1 MGCDAALAA
10 AAARL
15 ASFGQLLREA
25 PTDDFTRPARRCVRG
40 ALGNEPTRAY
50 GCPAAGDD
58 SRLTPVRTCQARLN
72 SFCSALQALQFFC
85 AKPPT
90 RRARPPTLPGASY
103 GLRGSLP
110 LRPGLGTMRRAPS
123 LASPP
128 PALRLPRARD
138 RAAAPS
144 ISSARER
151 SPARLDAMGEPR
163 AARRA
168 REAARRKSAP
178 ETLAALR
185 LPQAVATTL
194 APVRHIPK
202 LPTRNFAPN
211 TLSPMACTAPG
222 ELLACAAPAPPSVAS
237 PPAAHVAAQRP
248 SSARPGHRGGGRR
261 SRPDRSPSGGAR
273 PRSAPRSGRR
283 RSDTDLIFVDD
294 ARRPSWA
301 EAMLEAR
308 TAAPPSFAA
317 APERAP
323 RRLGPLEPLHANPRA
338 QARPSTPEKLV
349 LRRPRQLAAVY

>member
-1 MGCDAALAA
+1 
-10 AAARL
+10 
-15 ASFGQLLREA
+15 
-25 PTDDFTRPARRCVRG
+25 
-40 ALGNEPTRAY
+40 
-50 GCPAAGDD
+50 
-58 SRLTPVRTCQARLN
+58 
-72 SFCSALQALQFFC
+72 
-85 AKPPT
+85 
-90 RRARPPTLPGASY
+90 
-103 GLRGSLP
+103 
-110 LRPGLGTMRRAPS
+110 
-123 LASPP
+123 
-128 PALRLPRARD
+128 
-138 RAAAPS
+138 
-144 ISSARER
+144 
-151 SPARLDAMGEPR
+151 MGEPR
-163 AARRA
+163 AARLA

-185 LPQAVATTL
+185 LPAAAPTAL

-211 TLSPMACTAPG
+211 TLSPMACAAPDA
-222 ELLACAAPAPPSVAS
+222 LFACAAPSVAS
-237 PPAAHVAAQRP
+237 PPPAHVVAAARP

-273 PRSAPRSGRR
+273 PRSAPRGGRR
-283 RSDTDLIFVDD
+283 RSDADLIFVDD

>member
-1 MGCDAALAA
+1 M
-10 AAARL
+10 
-15 ASFGQLLREA
+15 
-25 PTDDFTRPARRCVRG
+25 
-40 ALGNEPTRAY
+40 
-50 GCPAAGDD
+50 
-58 SRLTPVRTCQARLN
+58 
-72 SFCSALQALQFFC
+72 
-85 AKPPT
+85 
-90 RRARPPTLPGASY
+90 
-103 GLRGSLP
+103 
-110 LRPGLGTMRRAPS
+110 RPGLSTMRRAPS
-123 LASPP
+123 LARPP

-138 RAAAPS
+138 RAAPPAVA
-144 ISSARER
+144 SARER

-163 AARRA
+163 AARLA

-185 LPQAVATTL
+185 LPHAVSTTL

-211 TLSPMACTAPG
+211 TLSPMACAAPDA
-222 ELLACAAPAPPSVAS
+222 LFACAAPSVAS
-237 PPAAHVAAQRP
+237 PPPAHVVAAARP

-273 PRSAPRSGRR
+273 PRSAPRGGRR

-294 ARRPSWA
+294 ARPSWA

-323 RRLGPLEPLHANPRA
+323 RRLGPLEPLYTNPARIA
-338 QARPSTPEKLV
+338 RRPSTPEKLV

>member
-1 MGCDAALAA
+1 
-10 AAARL
+10 
-15 ASFGQLLREA
+15 
-25 PTDDFTRPARRCVRG
+25 
-40 ALGNEPTRAY
+40 
-50 GCPAAGDD
+50 
-58 SRLTPVRTCQARLN
+58 
-72 SFCSALQALQFFC
+72 
-85 AKPPT
+85 
-90 RRARPPTLPGASY
+90 
-103 GLRGSLP
+103 
-110 LRPGLGTMRRAPS
+110 MRRAPS

-138 RAAAPS
+138 RAAPPTV
-144 ISSARER
+144 SSARER
-151 SPARLDAMGEPR
+151 SPARLDTMGEPR
-163 AARRA
+163 AARLA

-185 LPQAVATTL
+185 LPQAAPTTL
-194 APVRHIPK
+194 APVRHQPK
-202 LPTRNFAPN
+202 LPSRNFAPN
-211 TLSPMACTAPG
+211 TLSPMACAAPG
-222 ELLACAAPAPPSVAS
+222 ELFACAAPSPSSVAS

-261 SRPDRSPSGGAR
+261 SDRSRSDRSPSGGGAR
-273 PRSAPRSGRR
+273 PQSAPRGGRR

-294 ARRPSWA
+294 ARPSWA

-349 LRRPRQLAAVY
+349 LRRPRLLAAVY

>member
-1 MGCDAALAA
+1 
-10 AAARL
+10 
-15 ASFGQLLREA
+15 
-25 PTDDFTRPARRCVRG
+25 
-40 ALGNEPTRAY
+40 
-50 GCPAAGDD
+50 
-58 SRLTPVRTCQARLN
+58 
-72 SFCSALQALQFFC
+72 
-85 AKPPT
+85 
-90 RRARPPTLPGASY
+90 
-103 GLRGSLP
+103 
-110 LRPGLGTMRRAPS
+110 MRRAPAS
-123 LASPP
+123 ASPP

-138 RAAAPS
+138 RAAPPAV
-144 ISSARER
+144 SSARER

-163 AARRA
+163 AARLA

-185 LPQAVATTL
+185 LPQAAPTTL

-211 TLSPMACTAPG
+211 TLSPMACAAPDA
-222 ELLACAAPAPPSVAS
+222 LFACAAPSVAS
-237 PPAAHVAAQRP
+237 PPPAHVVAAARP

-273 PRSAPRSGRR
+273 PRSAPRGGRR

-308 TAAPPSFAA
+308 RSPRAVAPP
-317 APERAP
+317 PERAP
-323 RRLGPLEPLHANPRA
+323 RRLGPLEPLYTNPART
-338 QARPSTPEKLV
+338 ARPSTPEKLV

>member
-1 MGCDAALAA
+1 MSIGVFRPSATVRLTLGADVTLLALRGSNIPRRDKKILAGA
-10 AAARL
+10 HDGARGHNTGL
-15 ASFGQLLREA
+15 AGSSE
-25 PTDDFTRPARRCVRG
+25 VRG
-40 ALGNEPTRAY
+40 SP
-50 GCPAAGDD
+50 
-58 SRLTPVRTCQARLN
+58 
-72 SFCSALQALQFFC
+72 
-85 AKPPT
+85 
-90 RRARPPTLPGASY
+90 RARPELS
-103 GLRGSLP
+103 
-110 LRPGLGTMRRAPS
+110 TMRRAPS
-123 LASPP
+123 LAGPP

-185 LPQAVATTL
+185 LPHAVSTTL

-211 TLSPMACTAPG
+211 TLSPMACAAPG
-222 ELLACAAPAPPSVAS
+222 ELFACAAPSPSSVAS

-261 SRPDRSPSGGAR
+261 SDRSRSDRSPSGGGAR
-273 PRSAPRSGRR
+273 PRSAPRGGRR

-294 ARRPSWA
+294 ARPSWA

-338 QARPSTPEKLV
+338 QARPSIPEKLV
-349 LRRPRQLAAVY
+349 LRRPRLLAAVY